1 MENTDRLTV
10 IRHRRHLF
18 EAIESPRL
26 VELRERR
33 INVGSLDADPGVQV
47 RR

>member
-1 MENTDRLTV
+1 MESMDALV
-10 IRHRRHLF
+10 FVAL
-18 EAIESPRL
+18 RL

-33 INVGSLDADPGVQV
+33 INVGSQEV